1 MTPVIELLKTYDKQF
16 REFTITGTKTD
27 KDDNLVSVRESPY
40 WRLLKGKETPDSDV
54 SDVLANRSLL
64 NKIFYTLHSLESC
77 NSQTEDDQKEDG
89 QKKVEITTQSFYGPQ
104 SASAQRYTTSFEG
117 YHSCPKC
124 DLMKRNRDRATLRI
138 HLFQHYQSVI
148 HIKLV

>member
-1 MTPVIELLKTYDKQF
+1 MSPVIELLKTYDKQF

-40 WRLLKGKETPDSDV
+40 WRLMQKNDG
-54 SDVLANRSLL
+54 
-64 NKIFYTLHSLESC
+64 
-77 NSQTEDDQKEDG
+77 QKEDG
-89 QKKVEITTQSFYGPQ
+89 QQKKVEITTQSFYGPQ
-104 SASAQRYTTSFEG
+104 SASAQRYTTTFEG

-138 HLFQHYQSVI
+138 HLFQHYQYV
-148 HIKLV
+148 